1 MCGIVGYIGK
11 RNAVDVMLAG
21 LSKLEYRGYD
31 SSGIAIVSDGDVLVN
46 KAEGKLV
53 NLQNKIE
60 GLNLESRIG
69 IGHTRWATHG
79 RPSDYNAHPHTSQNG
94 KFAVVHNGI
103 VENYLRLKETYLADE
118 VFTSE
123 TDTEIVA

>member
-1 MCGIVGYIGK
+1 MRNRRIYRKTECSRCNARGFEQIG
-11 RNAVDVMLAG
+11 
-21 LSKLEYRGYD
+21 
-31 SSGIAIVSDGDVLVN
+31 
-46 KAEGKLV
+46 
-53 NLQNKIE
+53 
-60 GLNLESRIG
+60 
-69 IGHTRWATHG
+69 G

-123 TDTEIVA
+123 TDTEVVAHMLEKFYNGNFEETVVKVLEVLEGAYALVMICADEPDKIIACRKDAGCR